1 MQLDHVDQQVEV
13 RSILI
18 YRPLTTDDASDR
30 YLLCLQSYKM
40 GIVEKVSDVMF
51 TLTGHRLNVLPKIK
65 EIEGKSF
72 LYPTANNSERGD
84 P

>member
-1 MQLDHVDQQVEV
+1 
-13 RSILI
+13 
-18 YRPLTTDDASDR
+18 
-30 YLLCLQSYKM
+30 M